1 MVLHTLNILHSA
13 LQSAPGAG
21 QYSLMAVN
29 PGDTGMTAA
38 PANSRTVSLSV
49 EGGVMMS

>member
-13 LQSAPGAG
+13 LQSGAG
-21 QYSLMAVN
+21 QYSLMVVN